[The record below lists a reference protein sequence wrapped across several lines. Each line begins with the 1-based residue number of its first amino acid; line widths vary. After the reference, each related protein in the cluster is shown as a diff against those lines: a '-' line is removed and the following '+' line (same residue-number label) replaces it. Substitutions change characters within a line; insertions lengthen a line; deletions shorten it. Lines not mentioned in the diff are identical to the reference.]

1 MTSKASFLAILSAL
15 CLAAC
20 SEFRVEHVD
29 ANRSLVLFEEE
40 PAGENCAEGG
50 QKVISGVD
58 FNLNG
63 TLEEEEV
70 AGITYVCTGAAG
82 QSELINVVEV
92 AAGEVCQ
99 FGGQTIQSGFDR
111 DADGVLS
118 ENEVTNS
125 QTICSGTQPQS
136 GGSILKVATFL
147 NQSCALVS
155 NQSVQCW
162 GRAADGS
169 DASPAPLTVSGIHKA
184 SDLAAGCALSE
195 DGLVRCW
202 EGLDGSPRAVPN
214 LIGAKAIAGAATHH
228 MCALME
234 GGAVRCWGRNDAGQL
249 GSGNYLDTSEPV
261 AVIESDGTELK
272 GAISV
277 KVGLYHTCATIEDGT
292 ARCWGWNGLG
302 QLGAVESE
310 FSSRAAKVKL
320 DEAGSDLGGVQELAL
335 GYGHTCALLNDK
347 SVKCWGS
354 NEVGQ
359 LGQPSEL
366 VGTGYPQVVPLET
379 GFGAIAIDAGY
390 GHTCAANE
398 SGKVHCWGWNVYGQ
412 VGSATAGRFSATP
425 VEIAGLSDVKALSL
439 GEAHTG
445 ALQKNGVAKCW
456 GNNSLGQFGNGVEA
470 VNRGY
475 QLTPST
481 VVELDTVQSV
491 ASGYL
496 FSCALLDDSTAKCWG
511 NNEFNQLGNDAATS
525 TQRFPSL
532 IETNS
537 GAPFASIS
545 QLALGYS
552 HACVLSQVGTV
563 HCWGD
568 NEMGQLGNGSTV
580 ASASPKQ
587 INALSTGVRSIA
599 AGHAHNCAINS
610 GGSVLCWGYNAF
622 GQLGTGTNANKTT
635 PNSAIS
641 QEFLPTNSVSSL
653 ALGRAHSCALLTD
666 KTVKCWGNNDYGQ
679 LGDAQAEASLTPV
692 AVNGI
697 ANVQQLVSGHAHLC
711 ALLLDGSVT
720 CWGSNLLGESG
731 VAIDASAPIVAPTQ
745 VELSGKA
752 TALAS
757 GYQHTCALLADKTVR
772 CWGNNAFG
780 QLGDGQLNDSGTP
793 VAVSGL
799 SGVRSI
805 STGHSHT
812 CASLDDGTVKCW
824 GSDLYGQTG
833 QVNGQPTPVDA
844 IFLQ

>member
-118 ENEVTNS
+118 ENEVTSS

-335 GYGHTCALLNDK
+335 GYGHSCALLNDK

-439 GEAHTG
+439 GEAHTC

>member
-439 GEAHTG
+439 GEAHTC

-635 PNSAIS
+635 PNSAIF

>member
-1 MTSKASFLAILSAL
+1 MTSKASSLAILSAL

-20 SEFRVEHVD
+20 SDFKVENV
-29 ANRSLVLFEEE
+29 AASRSLVLFEEE

-50 QKVISGVD
+50 QKVVSGVD

-111 DADGVLS
+111 NADGVLS
-118 ENEVTNS
+118 ENEVTNA
-125 QTICSGTQPQS
+125 QTICSGTDPQM
-136 GGSILKVATFL
+136 GGAILKVATFL

-184 SDLAAGCALSE
+184 LDLAAGCALSE

-214 LIGAKAIAGAATHH
+214 LVGAKAIAGAATHH

-234 GGAVRCWGRNDAGQL
+234 GGAVKCWGRNDAGQL
-249 GSGNYLDTSEPV
+249 GSGNYVDTSEPL
-261 AVIESDGTELK
+261 AVIESDGTELR
-272 GAISV
+272 GATSV

-310 FSSRAAKVKL
+310 FSSRAVKVKL
-320 DEAGSDLGGVQELAL
+320 DETGSDLVGVKELAL
-335 GYGHTCALLNDK
+335 GYGHSCALLDDK
-347 SVKCWGS
+347 SVKCWGT

-359 LGQPSEL
+359 LGQAAETVSSA
-366 VGTGYPQVVPLET
+366 YPVDVPLES
-379 GFGAIAIDAGY
+379 GFGVSALDAGY

-398 SGKVHCWGWNVYGQ
+398 SGQVRCWGWNVYGQ

-425 VEIAGLSDVKALSL
+425 VEITGLSDVKALSL
-439 GEAHTG
+439 GEAHTC
-445 ALQKNGVAKCW
+445 ALQKNGDAKCW

-525 TQRFPSL
+525 TQRFPSF
-532 IETNS
+532 IETNT
-537 GAPFASIS
+537 GAPFAAIS

-552 HACVLSQVGTV
+552 HACALSEAGTV

-587 INALSTGVRSIA
+587 INNLSTGVRSIA

-635 PNSAIS
+635 PNSAIA

-731 VAIDASAPIVAPTQ
+731 TVVDASAPIVAPTQ

-752 TALAS
+752 TAIAS
-757 GYQHTCALLADKTVR
+757 GYQHTCALLADKTVK

-780 QLGDGQLNDSGTP
+780 QLGDGQLNDSGAP
-793 VAVSGL
+793 VAVMGL
-799 SGVRSI
+799 SGVSSI

-812 CASLDDGTVKCW
+812 CASLENGTVKCW
-824 GSDLYGQTG
+824 GGDLYGQTG

>member
-359 LGQPSEL
+359 LGQTSEL

-439 GEAHTG
+439 GEAHTC

>member
-439 GEAHTG
+439 GEAHTC
-445 ALQKNGVAKCW
+445 ALQKSGVAKCW

-587 INALSTGVRSIA
+587 INNLSTGVRSIA

-731 VAIDASAPIVAPTQ
+731 VAIDASVPIVAPTQ